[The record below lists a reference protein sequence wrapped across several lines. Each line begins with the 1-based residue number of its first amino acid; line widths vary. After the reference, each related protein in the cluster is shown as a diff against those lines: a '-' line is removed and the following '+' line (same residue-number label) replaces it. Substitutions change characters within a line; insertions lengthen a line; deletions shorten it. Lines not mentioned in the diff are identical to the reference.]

1 MGSNKG
7 WLQLSPCLFFS
18 SLSFYF
24 LCETVKH
31 PFCFAAVLCQFG
43 ELWYLCFSW
52 LIGFT
57 ISKIKS
63 VSGEV
68 LYWFRAMMGLSH
80 LKIRSWGHWIDCFC
94 STRLPNTDFPVVGC
108 CHFASPGHTCSNT
121 LISRGTYL
129 SLHSGMSSV
138 IRRRRLATKVIFEYW
153 RLHPIGRNTE
163 TLAEIMMPAR
173 RMYLQF
179 LTIRGKKFISLSP
192 VKKSQELS
200 MLYYHMRNF
209 CNLIGLEHRYFSFKY
224 LHVMKITKPLR
235 VV

>member
-1 MGSNKG
+1 M
-7 WLQLSPCLFFS
+7 
-18 SLSFYF
+18 
-24 LCETVKH
+24 
-31 PFCFAAVLCQFG
+31 
-43 ELWYLCFSW
+43 
-52 LIGFT
+52 
-57 ISKIKS
+57 
-63 VSGEV
+63 
-68 LYWFRAMMGLSH
+68 
-80 LKIRSWGHWIDCFC
+80 
-94 STRLPNTDFPVVGC
+94 
-108 CHFASPGHTCSNT
+108 
-121 LISRGTYL
+121 

-179 LTIRGKKFISLSP
+179 LTIRGKKFISPSP

-224 LHVMKITKPLR
+224 LHVMKITKPLP